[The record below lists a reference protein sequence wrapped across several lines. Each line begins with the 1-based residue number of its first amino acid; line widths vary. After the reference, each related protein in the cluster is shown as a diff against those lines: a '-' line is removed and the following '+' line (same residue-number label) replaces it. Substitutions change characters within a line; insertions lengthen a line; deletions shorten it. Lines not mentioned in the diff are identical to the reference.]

1 MHRSLSLRFLL
12 RSHRRLRRAAHAVQR
27 LHRATH
33 AIWRLLLLG
42 ATAIGLAGCA
52 PSTADKPSSP
62 SGTPVRIDTATIR
75 TTPLPVRVSG
85 RLASKAEI
93 PLSFK
98 IDGVV
103 DRINV
108 DEGDAVA
115 QGETLARLHLSEI
128 EASVMEAESAVEKA
142 RRDLAR
148 TRRLHRD
155 SVATLEEVQDAQTAV
170 DVAEARL
177 QAARFNRT
185 YAVITAPATGRILR
199 RHAEE
204 GELVQPGRPVVT
216 LGASSRGWVL
226 RVGVAA
232 QDVVT
237 LRDGDSARVQLN
249 AYPSRSFPARV
260 TEIADAA
267 TPQTGTFD
275 VELRVNP
282 QNARFKSG
290 FIGRAMISPSAA
302 GNYVEVPIPA
312 LVRGT
317 GRTGAV
323 FVVDDSAR
331 ARRRTVQ
338 IARILDSTLVVSD
351 GLAAGTPIV
360 TEGST
365 RLRDGTTVSAQ

>member
-1 MHRSLSLRFLL
+1 MNRSPSLRFLL
-12 RSHRRLRRAAHAVQR
+12 RSRRRLHRAGQTVQR

-52 PSTADKPSSP
+52 PSTADESSSP
-62 SGTPVRIDTATIR
+62 SATPVRVDTATMR
-75 TTPLPVRVSG
+75 TTPLPVRASG

-103 DRINV
+103 DQITV

-148 TRRLHRD
+148 ARRLHRD

-185 YAVITAPATGRILR
+185 YAVITAPAGGRILR

-232 QDVVT
+232 QDIVT
-237 LRDGDSARVQLN
+237 LRQGDSARVQLN
-249 AYPSRSFPARV
+249 AYPSRSFPARI

-267 TPQTGTFD
+267 TPRTGTFD

-282 QNARFKSG
+282 EGARLKSG
-290 FIGRAMISPSAA
+290 FIGRATIVPSTP
-302 GNYVEVPIPA
+302 GSYVEVPMPA

-338 IARILDSTLVVSD
+338 IARILDSTLVIGS
-351 GLAAGTPIV
+351 GLVAGTPVV
-360 TEGST
+360 TTGST
-365 RLRDGTTVSAQ
+365 TLRDGAPVRVR